1 MSGRECAS
9 ASGRGAEVGQ
19 AERRIN
25 KSSENE
31 TSARGGERALFYFV
45 FTH

>member
-1 MSGRECAS
+1 M

-19 AERRIN
+19 AESRVN

-31 TSARGGERALFYFV
+31 TGGERARFYFV